1 MTIEQ
6 VRESVKNRLDLD
18 QANIDFDTQID
29 DFIDKGVKRLYPI
42 ALRPLPVQ
50 VEDVIVD
57 GFGEA
62 VIDLSALT
70 EPADSVRKVEVSN
83 GAAGWLR
90 TSDFYHQGTFLYIQD
105 LDGSITQARLY
116 ANGVFTLDNLA
127 DDLEPPV
134 VWFAMSEFYDFLA
147 GNKRKYNSYMNN
159 GAREVDNMNELSD
172 YFERKANVY
181 LNDRVHIYGV
191 A

>member
-18 QANIDFDTQID
+18 QANTDFDSQID
-29 DFIDKGVKRLYPI
+29 DFIDKGIKRLYPI

-50 VEDVIVD
+50 VKDIIVD

-70 EPADSVRKVEVSN
+70 NPADSVRKVEVSN
-83 GAAGWLR
+83 GVAGWLR

-105 LDGSITQARLY
+105 LDGSVSQARLY

-134 VWFAMSEFYDFLA
+134 VWFAMSEFYDYLA